1 MPSKA
6 FRTLSNGNELPWI
19 GFGTGTA
26 LYQRSADHSVS
37 TALEAGFIHID
48 CAEMYGNEASVG
60 QAIKKFLSSPGI
72 SRDSLFVTTKLHAL
86 PSGRTVQDS
95 IKESLRK
102 LQIDYLDLYLIHT
115 PVPHQGRIK
124 EVWKQMEEVYREG
137 LAKNIGV
144 SNFRL
149 KDFAEFIDSAEVV
162 PVVNQIEFNPYLL
175 KATEPLL
182 ALHKKY
188 SILTVSYGGL
198 VPLSRK
204 TGGPLDDIIPTIRE
218 RLSKDTG
225 KQVGDG
231 QVLLKWLKAHDALP
245 ITTSS
250 KKDRLVNL
258 LETPDLPD
266 LTAEEVKELDKA
278 GKKIH
283 HRNYMQH
290 MEL

>member
-1 MPSKA
+1 MVDLVDA
-6 FRTLSNGNELPWI
+6 
-19 GFGTGTA
+19 GTA
-26 LYQRSADHSVS
+26 LYQRSADHSVL

-162 PVVNQIEFNPYLL
+162 PVVNQVSSLLVMAGCCGSLMDNFQIEFNPYLL

-225 KQVGDG
+225 KQVSDG

-245 ITTSS
+245 IT
-250 KKDRLVNL
+250 
-258 LETPDLPD
+258 
-266 LTAEEVKELDKA
+266 
-278 GKKIH
+278 
-283 HRNYMQH
+283 
-290 MEL
+290 